1 MVGRGQEIEI
11 SPMSGLSNVKY
22 WLRKRGYD
30 ADDEALCRRL
40 FDAAK
45 RADHTLTEEELERLV
60 SQSANTATTRGR

>member
-1 MVGRGQEIEI
+1 
-11 SPMSGLSNVKY
+11 VKY

-45 RADHTLTEEELERLV
+45 RADHTLSEEELERIV
-60 SQSANTATTRGR
+60 SGSVDAATSRGR